1 MQRSAWDRGF
11 LNSWK
16 VNTQFLITVLSAIDA
31 KLTQPNFSSPG
42 NKKNRIP
49 ACQGQPKIVNVL
61 YMTMFCHFYFK
72 HQECYSL
79 NQLKWPGGR
88 SSLSKSL
95 YMIVDNPAAKMPK
108 YVTFTKTSRAWLVP
122 PNRSNPA

>member
-1 MQRSAWDRGF
+1 
-11 LNSWK
+11 
-16 VNTQFLITVLSAIDA
+16 
-31 KLTQPNFSSPG
+31 
-42 NKKNRIP
+42 
-49 ACQGQPKIVNVL
+49 
-61 YMTMFCHFYFK
+61 MFCHFYFK

-122 PNRSNPA
+122 PNRSIVQIPLKSSILMEKTAEPGASVLLVDFSLVIAMCDVTSHSKIYIAKEMS